1 MSNIAII
8 ILCSVLLTGTFARD
22 PRCPL
27 DGSQI
32 YFPHETDCRLFYQC
46 NAAGDALLYECE
58 PGLEFHPT
66 YLVST
71 KIFLFFLKIFI

>member
-1 MSNIAII
+1 MIFIFFLTMRSFLI

-32 YFPHETDCRLFYQC
+32 YFPHEYDCRLFYQC
-46 NAAGDALLYECE
+46 NAAGDAIVYECE
-58 PGLEFHPT
+58 PQLEFHPI
-66 YLVST
+66 YLVS
-71 KIFLFFLKIFI
+71 KKF

>member
-1 MSNIAII
+1 MRNFLI

-32 YFPHETDCRLFYQC
+32 YFAHEYDCRLFYHC
-46 NAAGDALLYECE
+46 NAAGDAILLECDD
-58 PGLEFHPT
+58 GLEFHPE
-66 YLVST
+66 
-71 KIFLFFLKIFI
+71 LKVGTFSLCI